1 MDEPP
6 STQYRPRR
14 LTVVCGAALAA
25 ALFTPVPATADG
37 TGFAGAHAPT
47 VSAATTVQS
56 LPVTDVDTLALSLI
70 STGMIGLGLA
80 MGGLVIVAH
89 RRRRY

>member
-14 LTVVCGAALAA
+14 LTAICGAALGA
-25 ALFTPVPATADG
+25 ALFTPVPATADDIG
-37 TGFAGAHAPT
+37 KADAPT
-47 VSAATTVQS
+47 VDVASTVQS
-56 LPVTDVDTLALSLI
+56 IQALDPDTLALSLI
-70 STGMIGLGLA
+70 STGLIGLGLA

-89 RRRRY
+89 RRRQY

>member
-6 STQYRPRR
+6 SRQYRPRR
-14 LTVVCGAALAA
+14 LTAICGAALAA

-37 TGFAGAHAPT
+37 IAKADAPT
-47 VSAATTVQS
+47 VGVVSTVQS
-56 LPVTDVDTLALSLI
+56 TQALDADTLALSLI
-70 STGMIGLGLA
+70 STGLIGLGLA

-89 RRRRY
+89 RRRQY

>member
-14 LTVVCGAALAA
+14 LAAICGAALAA
-25 ALFTPVPATADG
+25 AVFTPMPATADDVAKAD
-37 TGFAGAHAPT
+37 TPMVGAAST
-47 VSAATTVQS
+47 VHS
-56 LPVTDVDTLALSLI
+56 LPTLDPDTLALSLI
-70 STGMIGLGLA
+70 STGLIGLGLA

-89 RRRRY
+89 RRKQY

>member
-6 STQYRPRR
+6 SNQYRPRR

-37 TGFAGAHAPT
+37 TGGADTQA
-47 VSAATTVQS
+47 VSAATTTVQS
-56 LPVTDVDTLALSLI
+56 IPTSDPDTFALSLI
-70 STGMIGLGLA
+70 SAGMIGLGLA

-89 RRRRY
+89 RRRQY